1 VPVHTLAELI
11 AYAKANPGKLSC
23 GSAGIGSITHL
34 AGEYF
39 KQLAGGLVAVPYKGS
54 DICSMTL

>member
-1 VPVHTLAELI
+1 
-11 AYAKANPGKLSC
+11 LSC

-39 KQLAGGLVAVPYKGS
+39 KQLAGGLDIVAVPYKGS